1 MRKFLVV
8 LSVLVFLLIAGPVQ
22 ADWVDDINITNDT
35 NFIGADF
42 SGEYGVV
49 TIKTKSGSCVQ
60 YKIVDEEIVAT
71 RKCENANWTGFIKN
85 K

>member
-1 MRKFLVV
+1 MKRFLVA
-8 LSVLVFLLIAGPVQ
+8 LSVLALLLIAGPVQ
-22 ADWVDDINITNDT
+22 ADWTSDVNITKDT

-42 SGEYGVV
+42 SGNFGIV
-49 TIKTKSGSCVQ
+49 TLKTKSGNCVQ

-71 RKCENANWTGFIKN
+71 KKCDDENWRGFVK

>member
-1 MRKFLVV
+1 MKKFL
-8 LSVLVFLLIAGPVQ
+8 LILLVPVFSLIAGPVQ
-22 ADWVDDINITNDT
+22 ANWVDDVNITSDT

-42 SGEYGVV
+42 SGKYGIV
-49 TIKTKSGSCVQ
+49 TLKTKSGNCVQ

-71 RKCENANWTGFIKN
+71 KKCDDKNWKGFTK

>member
-1 MRKFLVV
+1 MKRFLVV
-8 LSVLVFLLIAGPVQ
+8 LSVLALLLIAGPVQ
-22 ADWVDDINITNDT
+22 ADWVDDVNITKDT

-42 SGEYGVV
+42 SGNFGIV
-49 TIKTKSGSCVQ
+49 TLKTKSGSCVQ

-71 RKCENANWTGFIKN
+71 KKCGDTDWKGFIK